1 MRVLFYLPVVTPW
14 WFERIILPLIEK
26 LTADHEVHILAP
38 IFWQGT
44 GLGQDQYDLCEDLP
58 HIKWHIVTDNDH
70 RSMRTDAVQK
80 TQIIEFVRA
89 LDPEFV
95 LCRSADLEITKA
107 FPGVVRHITEG
118 GADPLLLPVGAV
130 HLNEAPFDHGLLPPL
145 TEEQRATLSTL
156 IKPYWSTLSATPM
169 DDAAVREAFC
179 SWAGLPTD
187 RPTLF
192 LPLEYE
198 HKENSFVQHRVGTT
212 PNARLVEELIEEIDG
227 RVFLA
232 LTNHPLNE
240 LYVDNSALEKVVEAH
255 PHAVRLLPGEAPD
268 GSRTTPHIMRACDG
282 VILGNSKC
290 YSLAGLCG
298 TPVIRRSHFRTGEW
312 LNASSDLDAFVT
324 AICEGRAALP
334 DKEVARIWFAFH
346 VANNLVWPVAPA
358 LTGSGILERMVTPI
372 DPDRWERNF
381 SVFADDW
388 APAEGIAA

>member
-26 LTADHEVHILAP
+26 LVTDHEVHILAP
-38 IFWQGT
+38 ILWQGT
-44 GLGQDQYDLCEDLP
+44 GFGEDQYDLCEHLP

-89 LDPEFV
+89 LNPDFV
-95 LCRSADLEITKA
+95 LCRSADLEISKA
-107 FPGVVRHITEG
+107 FPGIVRHITEG

-130 HLNEAPFDHGLLPPL
+130 HLNEAPFDHGILPPL
-145 TEEQRATLSTL
+145 TDEQRATLSAL
-156 IKPYWSTLSATPM
+156 IEPYWDALAATPL
-169 DDAAVREAFC
+169 DHVSTQTALRNWSD
-179 SWAGLPTD
+179 LPTD

-198 HKENSFVQHRVGTT
+198 HKENFFIQHRVGTA
-212 PNARLVEELIEEIDG
+212 PNAKLVEELINEIDG
-227 RVFLA
+227 RAFLA

-298 TPVIRRSHFRTGEW
+298 TPILRRSHFRTGEW
-312 LNASSDLDAFVT
+312 LNASSDLDTFVT
-324 AICEGRAALP
+324 AICEDRAAPP
-334 DKEVARIWFAFH
+334 DTETARIWFAFH

-358 LTGSGILERMVTPI
+358 LTGNGILERMVKPF

-381 SVFADDW
+381 AVFADDW
-388 APAEGIAA
+388 LPAEGIAA